1 MTVCLRVCVSGAWA
15 GPICWDDRLCRDMA
29 APMET
34 MVDDAPGS
42 TLHDNGIE
50 DGAELYLYAVQPGA
64 ADN

>member
-1 MTVCLRVCVSGAWA
+1 MA
-15 GPICWDDRLCRDMA
+15 GSDLLIDRLCRDMA
-29 APMET
+29 APMLS